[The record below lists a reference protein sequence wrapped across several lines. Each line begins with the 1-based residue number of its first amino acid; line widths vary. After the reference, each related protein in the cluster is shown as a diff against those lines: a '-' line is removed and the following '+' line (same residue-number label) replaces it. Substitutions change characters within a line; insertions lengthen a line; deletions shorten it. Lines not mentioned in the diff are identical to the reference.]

1 MHASSHG
8 FGSFGIRGLGLSV
21 AAWILAWSIWDK
33 GPQYL
38 GMLLAQADPKATFM
52 SGPRWLRLEMPM
64 FQGCQ
69 QGTIAHTHG
78 SLSEIVIKYRSSTGG
93 SAQSM

>member
-38 GMLLAQADPKATFM
+38 GMLLAQADQKP
-52 SGPRWLRLEMPM
+52 PL
-64 FQGCQ
+64 
-69 QGTIAHTHG
+69 
-78 SLSEIVIKYRSSTGG
+78 
-93 SAQSM
+93 